1 MRGEKCG
8 NILKIIFSMDDNGT
22 RILDIRRILRGASEN
37 LWTLT
42 FSKEILREKKSVMV
56 YFDCIFTFLIL
67 R

>member
-42 FSKEILREKKSVMV
+42 FSKEISREKKISDGL
-56 YFDCIFTFLIL
+56 F
-67 R
+67 

>member
-42 FSKEILREKKSVMV
+42 FSKEILREKKISDGL
-56 YFDCIFTFLIL
+56 F
-67 R
+67 

>member
-1 MRGEKCG
+1 
-8 NILKIIFSMDDNGT
+8 MDDNGT

>member
-1 MRGEKCG
+1 
-8 NILKIIFSMDDNGT
+8 MDDNHT
-22 RILDIRRILRGASEN
+22 RILDIHRILRGASEN

-42 FSKEILREKKSVMV
+42 FSKEILRGKKSVMI